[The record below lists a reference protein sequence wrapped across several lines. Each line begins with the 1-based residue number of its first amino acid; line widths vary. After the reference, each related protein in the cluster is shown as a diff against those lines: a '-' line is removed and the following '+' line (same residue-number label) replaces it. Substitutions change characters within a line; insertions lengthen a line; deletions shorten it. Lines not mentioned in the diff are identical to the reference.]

1 MRQNDTRQD
10 TRMRNVVCVAM
21 KLARLDRDQAL
32 NLLTT
37 SQVPLHVAV
46 RVMAG
51 KNTKMTWSRA

>member
-1 MRQNDTRQD
+1 MRQGDTRHD

>member
-1 MRQNDTRQD
+1 MRQGDTRQD